1 MGTDNE
7 GVSMSESG
15 VPELPDSRIDVENRA
30 GVWVLS
36 LHGEHDLATQPSL
49 REQLQHVR
57 AAGGPIVVDLSPT
70 TFVDSTIIG
79 ALIESAADL
88 EPNEPGVFAVTPP
101 GSAARR
107 LCDLVGLG
115 DALPVHDDLVSAIDT
130 ARMAGSGEAAP

>member
-1 MGTDNE
+1 
-7 GVSMSESG
+7 MSESG
-15 VPELPDSRIDVENRA
+15 LPGVPDSRIDVESRA

-49 REQLQHVR
+49 REQLQQVR

-70 TFVDSTIIG
+70 TFVDSTIVG
-79 ALIESAADL
+79 ALLETAAHL
-88 EPNEPGVFAVTPP
+88 GPGEPGVFAVTPP

-115 DALPVHDDLVSAIDT
+115 DALPLHDDLTAAIDT
-130 ARMAGSGEAAP
+130 ARMAAGEGAS

>member
-1 MGTDNE
+1 MGTE
-7 GVSMSESG
+7 REVSMSESDAPG
-15 VPELPDSRIDVENRA
+15 LPDSRIDVENRA

-79 ALIESAADL
+79 ALLECATDL
-88 EPNEPGVFAVTPP
+88 EPDEFGVSAVAPP
-101 GSAARR
+101 ESAARR
-107 LCDLVGLG
+107 LADLVRLG
-115 DALPVHDDLVSAIDT
+115 DGLPVHDDLAAAIDT
-130 ARMAGSGEAAP
+130 ARMNAGGEAL